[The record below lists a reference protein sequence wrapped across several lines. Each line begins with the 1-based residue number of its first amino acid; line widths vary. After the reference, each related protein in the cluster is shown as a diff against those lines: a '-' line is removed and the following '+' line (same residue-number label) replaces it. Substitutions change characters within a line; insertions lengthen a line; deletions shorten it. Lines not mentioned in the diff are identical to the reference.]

1 MKLKKTEIHRVIVT
15 KRYDIEDWK
24 IIEAFGSIDRVL
36 EEIDESDEWFDFIN
50 DQVYDVEDNWISDS
64 KGYTEVNW
72 EVDDDNE

>member
-15 KRYDIEDWK
+15 KRYDIEDGK
-24 IIEAFGSIDRVL
+24 IIEAFGSIDRFL